1 MLESFDAA
9 TVPAGKWAEVLDG
22 QDREY
27 RRVFGGIHRTAVGPS
42 RMAVTRFADAYVKR
56 FGEHRRSDVMSLLL
70 GFPNHSLQRAVALWD
85 LSRMLRADES
95 LQLLMDGASPLPDT
109 PAATKFQEGFAA
121 LLRDFGY
128 TTNNGLQDMPTWRE
142 GSPIPFAMIRA
153 YATQD
158 DSKSP
163 RESTLQNTNRR
174 LELEEELRDSS
185 PNDTDS
191 GDLVLLM
198 KMAQQLIPNLED
210 HNLLCDQRCVAAS
223 RSRWLAIG
231 AHLQEKGV
239 LRATDDVFFHRRN
252 ELLMALEDAI
262 ALSNEEV
269 KQRRILQE
277 QFRATPP
284 PLYMGIPPETLSPNN
299 DVPLEGNVHRLVRGV
314 AASPGNHRGQARVLQ
329 SLDEA
334 GSLLEGEVLV
344 VRALTPPWTPYLGVI
359 GAVVTNTGGEL
370 SHGAV
375 VAREFGIPAVVGTV
389 NGTNLIWDGAVV
401 AVDGTAGVVVVE
413 PQ

>member
-1 MLESFDAA
+1 
-9 TVPAGKWAEVLDG
+9 
-22 QDREY
+22 
-27 RRVFGGIHRTAVGPS
+27 
-42 RMAVTRFADAYVKR
+42 
-56 FGEHRRSDVMSLLL
+56 
-70 GFPNHSLQRAVALWD
+70 
-85 LSRMLRADES
+85 
-95 LQLLMDGASPLPDT
+95 
-109 PAATKFQEGFAA
+109 
-121 LLRDFGY
+121 
-128 TTNNGLQDMPTWRE
+128 
-142 GSPIPFAMIRA
+142 
-153 YATQD
+153 
-158 DSKSP
+158 
-163 RESTLQNTNRR
+163 
-174 LELEEELRDSS
+174 
-185 PNDTDS
+185 
-191 GDLVLLM
+191 
-198 KMAQQLIPNLED
+198 
-210 HNLLCDQRCVAAS
+210 
-223 RSRWLAIG
+223 
-231 AHLQEKGV
+231 
-239 LRATDDVFFHRRN
+239 
-252 ELLMALEDAI
+252 MALEDAV

-299 DVPLEGNVHRLVRGV
+299 DVPLEGNVHSLVRGV
-314 AASPGNHRGQARVLQ
+314 AASPGNHRGRARVLQ